1 MIGGWAE
8 MLRMMRNI
16 EKEKGEGNRDAQGD
30 HEDGHGQDDDV
41 EGGEDAQTDET
52 ISTMGIKV
60 HGLGTFT
67 NIFTSKINN
76 ISTEWPG
83 RRKGVR
89 DKILDIETEEVI
101 REDGLGG
108 LKEKGKRRLVVNKN
122 QEMNTY
128 QSPMKRKRFSTV
140 KYSDIATAEGC
151 RGAYGSSTTSSTGS
165 SPSWPPSVPPA
176 PWLPSPAPGVCE
188 RWGEASKLGEPPRC
202 PPASGSSGPPPPPCV
217 TTGATQLSQS
227 RLAGLREIW
236 ERGPPG
242 HQCSQR

>member
-1 MIGGWAE
+1 MFLIGEGFMSYNGEGMLTMSYRGLGMYEMVGKCSMIGGWAE

-16 EKEKGEGNRDAQGD
+16 EKEKGEGRGDAQDD

-108 LKEKGKRRLVVNKN
+108 LKEKGKRRLVENKN

-151 RGAYGSSTTSSTGS
+151 RNLINRIQSIMATIS
-165 SPSWPPSVPPA
+165 A
-176 PWLPSPAPGVCE
+176 PCTMVALSGT
-188 RWGEASKLGEPPRC
+188 RC
-202 PPASGSSGPPPPPCV
+202 V
-217 TTGATQLSQS
+217 
-227 RLAGLREIW
+227 
-236 ERGPPG
+236 
-242 HQCSQR
+242 

>member
-1 MIGGWAE
+1 
-8 MLRMMRNI
+8 
-16 EKEKGEGNRDAQGD
+16 
-30 HEDGHGQDDDV
+30 
-41 EGGEDAQTDET
+41 
-52 ISTMGIKV
+52 MGIKV
-60 HGLGTFT
+60 RGLGTFT

-108 LKEKGKRRLVVNKN
+108 LKEKGKRRLVENKN

-151 RGAYGSSTTSSTGS
+151 RNLINRIQSIMATIS
-165 SPSWPPSVPPA
+165 A
-176 PWLPSPAPGVCE
+176 PCTMVALSGT
-188 RWGEASKLGEPPRC
+188 RC
-202 PPASGSSGPPPPPCV
+202 V
-217 TTGATQLSQS
+217 
-227 RLAGLREIW
+227 
-236 ERGPPG
+236 
-242 HQCSQR
+242 